1 MVGRLLKT
9 DVQNVARAL
18 SLKPRGKIRSLTV
31 HDVAYE
37 GSRRARGL

>member
-18 SLKPRGKIRSLTV
+18 SLKPRGIRSLTV